1 MKSLKGTLILLLT
14 AFIWGTAFVAQTS
27 ASGTVSA
34 FTFNAARS
42 VIAAIFLGAV
52 LLVRAAFRRI
62 KGVRPER
69 KAFGKSELVGGAI
82 IGALLFAA
90 ANLQQ
95 AGIEAYPAGAAAS
108 GRAGFLTAT
117 YVVMVA
123 VIAVFTGKKL
133 HPTVI
138 VAAVGCVAGMYM
150 LCLSGG
156 IDRVYFGDLLI
167 LLCAVGYAAYIMAVD
182 RFNDTDGIAMSFVQF
197 IVCSVLSTVCAFIFE
212 QPDFGVIAQA
222 WLPVAYAGVLSS
234 GVAYTLQIIGQKY
247 AEPTVATIV
256 MSLESV
262 FAALA
267 GWVLLNERLSPAE
280 LAGCALVFASVILA
294 QAPSFFKKKAA

>member
-1 MKSLKGTLILLLT
+1 M
-14 AFIWGTAFVAQTS
+14 
-27 ASGTVSA
+27 ASS
-34 FTFNAARS
+34 
-42 VIAAIFLGAV
+42 
-52 LLVRAAFRRI
+52 
-62 KGVRPER
+62 
-69 KAFGKSELVGGAI
+69 
-82 IGALLFAA
+82 
-90 ANLQQ
+90 
-95 AGIEAYPAGAAAS
+95 AGAAAS

-123 VIAVFTGKKL
+123 VIAVFTGNKL

-294 QAPSFFKKKAA
+294 QAPSFFKKEAA